1 MTEAFHK
8 MLHANVTCYSFP
20 FSSQSSFPTKFLL
33 NGALGETMAGFV
45 VGKMKGKKI
54 K

>member
-1 MTEAFHK
+1 MTEAFYK
-8 MLHANVTCYSFP
+8 MLHANVTCYSLP
-20 FSSQSSFPTKFLL
+20 FSSQSPFSTKFLL
-33 NGALGETMAGFV
+33 NGVLGEKMAGFV